1 MEVTFGEVRCST
13 TTHQCVF
20 RLVDPSLALFELYA
34 SARDALGLPEG
45 AYNPHL
51 SLVYSDI
58 AFVKRLALADAV
70 DVDAL
75 PEKVELPTFAL
86 VETGGPVTE

>member
-1 MEVTFGEVRCST
+1 VEVTFGEVRCST

-75 PEKVELPTFAL
+75 PEEVALPTLAL
-86 VETGGPVTE
+86 VETGCPVTE